1 MLPVLGRADDMRA
14 EVWIACDPAAAGIEP
29 HGDEPLRMAGRL
41 AGPTCTLA
49 ATLPMTATIV
59 DQGAVAGR
67 RPLGRVTCTEPG
79 FWTPDVPCLYRAS
92 VELVRGGRTVA
103 SGERTLGLRRTGV
116 RDGSI
121 RLDGKR
127 YVPRGV
133 GFTGG
138 GEEIASLRTLHAA
151 AVVDEDH
158 LTADLSASADR
169 RGVVIVA
176 RARSGHGGPAAVG
189 DRADWIEGLAV
200 HPSTLLVVLPASLP
214 PDEIGAIASA
224 TARRRGTMLV
234 GLARDG
240 SLPPTALPAG
250 IDLWVVELPAGGV
263 PHDEWR
269 RTTGMAMIALERTGG
284 GPPERARAAC
294 DTLQARLAAWGTAS
308 PGHRPPSW
316 AGYLVA

>member
-176 RARSGHGGPAAVG
+176 RARSGRGGSAAGAPAG
-189 DRADWIEGLAV
+189 R
-200 HPSTLLVVLPASLP
+200 P
-214 PDEIGAIASA
+214 P
-224 TARRRGTMLV
+224 RRGL
-234 GLARDG
+234 
-240 SLPPTALPAG
+240 SPNHAG
-250 IDLWVVELPAGGV
+250 AAAAAAPVAGGGGRV
-263 PHDEWR
+263 ARGASSRPGWCR
-269 RTTGMAMIALERTGG
+269 RTSNPMPIFR
-284 GPPERARAAC
+284 
-294 DTLQARLAAWGTAS
+294 WS
-308 PGHRPPSW
+308 
-316 AGYLVA
+316 